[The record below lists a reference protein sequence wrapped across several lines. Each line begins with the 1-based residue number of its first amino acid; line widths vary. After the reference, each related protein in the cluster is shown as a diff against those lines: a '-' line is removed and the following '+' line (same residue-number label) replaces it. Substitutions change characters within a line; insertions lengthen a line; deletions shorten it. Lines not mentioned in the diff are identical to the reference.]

1 MSGQLNESGKGI
13 LAARLRRGLPESC
26 PFLGKSCRE
35 FASVARPGGVAQRVR
50 TPSSQKGDD
59 KGMDRP
65 RFSAPNQRLNVG
77 LQGCVFWGQRMS
89 CTFSF
94 IGGMCFPCFSF
105 LFVEMIRPASK
116 ISETKTRRKS
126 A

>member
-1 MSGQLNESGKGI
+1 MRQGLRCNGLSLIFDKISSRHAVFYI
-13 LAARLRRGLPESC
+13 LMMRFILTDECVRRGLPESC
-26 PFLGKSCRE
+26 PFLGKSCGE

-77 LQGCVFWGQRMS
+77 LRVVFFGDR
-89 CTFSF
+89 
-94 IGGMCFPCFSF
+94 
-105 LFVEMIRPASK
+105 E
-116 ISETKTRRKS
+116 
-126 A
+126 